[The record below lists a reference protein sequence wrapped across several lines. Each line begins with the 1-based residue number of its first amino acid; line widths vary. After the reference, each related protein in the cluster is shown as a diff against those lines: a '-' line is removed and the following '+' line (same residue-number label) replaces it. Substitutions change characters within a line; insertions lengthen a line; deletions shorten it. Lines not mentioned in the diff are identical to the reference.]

1 MFYAAGPT
9 DLPVDESIPGALE
22 RYEEFYAQVPDLLD
36 SFSLINAEAY
46 AAAQSWL
53 EEQEAVETFQ
63 ENSPYVNQEYGFTL
77 TLPDGWADQVEIREN
92 DPNTQNGT
100 YMVSFYMQDAGNW
113 EGAGLLA
120 SISQCAPEEW
130 AQNQENG
137 NPAAW
142 EFLAD
147 LGQKILYAEPST
159 DLPVDPAI
167 PGALERYTQLSAQI
181 SKLLESFTLPA

>member
-1 MFYAAGPT
+1 MCGVT
-9 DLPVDESIPGALE
+9 RTTLSEKE
-22 RYEEFYAQVPDLLD
+22 RYDNLEAGIPELLD
-36 SFSLINAEAY
+36 SFSLINGGAY
-46 AAAQSWL
+46 ATAQTRL

-100 YMVSFYMQDAGNW
+100 CIVSFYMQDAGNW

-120 SISQCAPEEW
+120 SISQCTPEEW

-159 DLPVDPAI
+159 DLPVDPRH
-167 PGALERYTQLSAQI
+167 PRSTGALYTALRSDFKA
-181 SKLLESFTLPA
+181 SGELHSPCLTE

>member
-1 MFYAAGPT
+1 M
-9 DLPVDESIPGALE
+9 
-22 RYEEFYAQVPDLLD
+22 
-36 SFSLINAEAY
+36 
-46 AAAQSWL
+46 
-53 EEQEAVETFQ
+53 ETFQ

-100 YMVSFYMQDAGNW
+100 CIVSFYMQDAGNW

-120 SISQCAPEEW
+120 SISQCTPEEW
-130 AQNQENG
+130 AQNQEKG

>member
-1 MFYAAGPT
+1 M
-9 DLPVDESIPGALE
+9 
-22 RYEEFYAQVPDLLD
+22 
-36 SFSLINAEAY
+36 
-46 AAAQSWL
+46 
-53 EEQEAVETFQ
+53 
-63 ENSPYVNQEYGFTL
+63 
-77 TLPDGWADQVEIREN
+77 
-92 DPNTQNGT
+92 
-100 YMVSFYMQDAGNW
+100 
-113 EGAGLLA
+113 LA
-120 SISQCAPEEW
+120 SISQCTPEEW

-147 LGQKILYAEPST
+147 LGRKILYAEPST